1 MNHHHEAAQRYAA
14 ADKSDPFTLA
24 RCHAHMRNNVANY
37 RKNDEPFLWQAAQMY
52 RYSVGG
58 LTLVAPNTD
67 DACDQYVRKIGRK
80 NPRVICLGKVGV
92 PKMERVTP
100 EPDAHYN
107 ATEAQET
114 RITTADDDYL
124 VTVYRNI
131 VRP

>member
-1 MNHHHEAAQRYAA
+1 MSRIPISGLAARSHDEAAARYAA

-24 RCHAHMRNNVANY
+24 RCHAHMRNGVANY
-37 RKNDEPFLWQAAQMY
+37 RKDAEPFLWQGSAK
-52 RYSVGG
+52 G
-58 LTLVAPNTD
+58 
-67 DACDQYVRKIGRK
+67 
-80 NPRVICLGKVGV
+80 
-92 PKMERVTP
+92 KMERVTP

-114 RITTADDDYL
+114 RITAAGDDYP